1 MGKARRHLQRAGEW
15 LETNIQEIWTNLQTN
30 HLWQRMLKN
39 TLATTIAV
47 IISILP
53 AVVRV
58 YGKAAYLA
66 PITTVFGHPGRRFGT
81 MAEALVLSIAGTMI
95 GIGWSVLG
103 MYLSSLLF
111 SHDAPA
117 AYTVKGVFLA
127 VALLVHGFLRSYSPR
142 LFIFVLLL
150 IIVSV
155 VSLTSPT
162 TAVSKMMVTQIVYPI
177 LTAVGVLLLVNT
189 CVFPEFSARFLG
201 ITTID
206 TLGETVGALRDA
218 GNYFVHSVEAL
229 EETEDSSPAEPSQ
242 SRTSPPTAAEEPDEK
257 GPWRPNIASRIF
269 CGWFQKSSDNPPEPE
284 AKKDP
289 TRVKLETL
297 TGSKSKLRAKL
308 AGCKAAQQEC
318 NFELAW
324 GVLPPHDLKPIS
336 VTEMKNLVGNVIALI
351 GNCESKYA
359 LMGDRD
365 DVKDSSGI
373 EDQLPRRARE
383 ASTREG
389 EDSRSPSMRV
399 DSSHDESEAK
409 SDTDIESKEKKRKKL
424 KSKSKSRLET
434 DKENLELVKPKKE
447 IESGDVELLKFL
459 VKRIAKPL
467 ADLQEKID
475 RGVDVVTCCLAYCYD
490 VPKLPSGARPP
501 AGIELE
507 EIDIRVEIL
516 MGALNDFDRDSALA
530 LQGATEMHDLDQL
543 RVDIMPRMEIF
554 LISSFLLNLRQAALR
569 TLDMLRH
576 SRGIVEKYQA
586 RNGRSR
592 IYLPRINWRKWLA
605 SGGEEDMLALPQAG
619 RKGARSGKTDNS
631 APDKKEEEFMKKS
644 DLESSLPE
652 EPRQPQP
659 ATSTTGD
666 TPKKSTKAHKHTF
679 MHRLRNGTADTIE
692 YLAASDDFAYA
703 VKLTVGVC
711 LVTWP
716 AFVYSWN
723 RWYYLNRGLWAAL
736 QLILIAEVAIG
747 TSIKTFALRAVGTT
761 IGCLWGYA
769 AYNARNG
776 DRVVAVVILAIGIF
790 PSTYI
795 QLSSPYVKAGMVSVI
810 SMCIV
815 LLATVDQ
822 TVPGTATETFLRRLI
837 AFLIG
842 GVVALIVEV
851 VLFPVRARD
860 RLVES
865 VAASMRQISKM
876 EGCLAYGIETE
887 TNVDAQSASVYARF
901 QRAKGKAEGALAAA
915 EAFLPFCANEPRLKG
930 SFKGLALIYAE
941 ILYVL
946 HSIVDKMDN
955 MLYIRQEYGSGILEE
970 LNAQVYPYRRN
981 VAGAITLNLFAV
993 REALITKLPLPQF
1006 FPSARLAHLRMVNR
1020 VREVMASKTPGFVEH
1035 HNDAGRSEIEMT
1047 MVKRIVRQ
1055 KYLSWNAAS
1064 AGQVEIIEY
1073 LEELID
1079 LVKLLVG
1086 ANEFRSGLLTRP
1098 TYRQY
1103 VARITRRSAKVAKHE
1118 GEVQPTRP
1126 LSMDEAERD
1135 ELHDTVPEPG
1145 TRATKAGTAK
1155 RRGNIQ
1161 SGSRWPRAEG
1171 NVQPGS
1177 RWPRAKENV
1186 LQWRSREKAFGRG
1199 RVTNGITAG
1208 QVKENGG
1215 DEPPPR
1221 KEQEQRERELE
1232 SREANG

>member
-1 MGKARRHLQRAGEW
+1 MEKARRYPERAREW
-15 LETNIQEIWTNLQTN
+15 LEKSIREIWTNLQTN

-81 MAEALVLSIAGTMI
+81 MAEALVLAIAGTLV

-103 MYLSSLLF
+103 VYLSSLLF
-111 SHDAPA
+111 SHDAPS
-117 AYTVKGVFLA
+117 AYTVKGVFMA
-127 VALLVHGFLRSYSPR
+127 VALLVHGFFRSYSPR
-142 LFIFVLLL
+142 LFISVLLL

-155 VSLTSPT
+155 VTLTST
-162 TAVSKMMVTQIVYPI
+162 ATAVSKLMVTQILYPI

-218 GNYFVHSVEAL
+218 GNYFIHSVEAL
-229 EETEDSSPAEPSQ
+229 EETVDTSPPGSTE
-242 SRTSPPTAAEEPDEK
+242 SRTSPPTAAEEPEEK
-257 GPWRPNIASRIF
+257 TQWRSNIFSLRIF
-269 CGWFQKSSDNPPEPE
+269 HDWFQKPSDSAPEAE
-284 AKKDP
+284 AKKKS
-289 TRVKLETL
+289 TRVKLEAL
-297 TGSKSKLRAKL
+297 TSLKSKLRAKL

-324 GVLPPHDLKPIS
+324 AVLPPHDLKPIS
-336 VTEMKNLVGNVIALI
+336 VTEMKNLVANVIALI

-365 DVKDSSGI
+365 DVKDGNGTD
-373 EDQLPRRARE
+373 DQGSRSVGE
-383 ASTREG
+383 APAREG
-389 EDSRSPSMRV
+389 EEMQSPSMRV
-399 DSSHDESEAK
+399 DSSHDDSEAK
-409 SDTDIESKEKKRKKL
+409 SDTDREKKEKKEKRRKKR

-434 DKENLELVKPKKE
+434 DKENLELVKPTKE

-459 VKRIAKPL
+459 VRRIAKPL

-507 EIDIRVEIL
+507 EIDIRVDIL
-516 MGALNDFDRDSALA
+516 MGALNDFDRDSASA
-530 LQGATEMHDLDQL
+530 LQGATDLHDLDQHQ
-543 RVDIMPRMEIF
+543 VDIMPRMEIF

-586 RNGRSR
+586 RNGRNR
-592 IYLPRINWRKWLA
+592 VYVPRINWRKWLA

-619 RKGARSGKTDNS
+619 RKEARTGKTDNS
-631 APDKKEEEFMKKS
+631 APDKDSSSTEKQSSKKK
-644 DLESSLPE
+644 DLEWSLPE
-652 EPRQPQP
+652 EPRPPQLETP
-659 ATSTTGD
+659 AIGD
-666 TPKKSTKAHKHTF
+666 APKKSTKAHKHPF
-679 MHRLRNGTADTIE
+679 MHRLRNGVADTIE
-692 YLAASDDFAYA
+692 YVAASDDFAYA
-703 VKLTVGVC
+703 LKLTIGVF

-716 AFVYSWN
+716 AFVHSWN
-723 RWYYLNRGLWAAL
+723 TWYSLNRGLWAAL
-736 QLILIAEVAIG
+736 QLVLITEVAIG
-747 TSIKTFALRAVGTT
+747 TSITTFALRAVGTT

-776 DRVVAVVILAIGIF
+776 DRVVGVVMLVIGIV

-795 QLSSPYVKAGMVSVI
+795 QLHSPYVKAGMVSVI

-851 VLFPVRARD
+851 VIFPVRARD

-865 VAASMRQISKM
+865 LAASMRQISKM

-887 TNVDAQSASVYARF
+887 TNVDAQSASVSARF
-901 QRAKGKAEGALAAA
+901 QRAKGKAESALAAA

-955 MLYIRQEYGSGILEE
+955 MLYIRQEYGSGVLEE
-970 LNAQVYPYRRN
+970 LNSQVYPYRRN

-993 REALITKLPLPQF
+993 REALVTKLPLPQF

-1020 VREVMASKTPGFVEH
+1020 VREVMASKTPGFLEH
-1035 HNDAGRSEIEMT
+1035 HNDTGRREIEMT
-1047 MVKRIVRQ
+1047 MVKRVVRQ

-1103 VARITRRSAKVAKHE
+1103 VARITRGSTKMAEKE
-1118 GEVQPTRP
+1118 GGVQPTTP
-1126 LSMDEAERD
+1126 PSMDEAERD

-1145 TRATKAGTAK
+1145 TQERKAGATKRRGTFSRAQEGLERRRTFSSGESEREPSEEGELPMALQRVRSRRMEEMNLRLEKSRSSGNENTKAGKQIDKT
-1155 RRGNIQ
+1155 
-1161 SGSRWPRAEG
+1161 E
-1171 NVQPGS
+1171 
-1177 RWPRAKENV
+1177 
-1186 LQWRSREKAFGRG
+1186 
-1199 RVTNGITAG
+1199 
-1208 QVKENGG
+1208 
-1215 DEPPPR
+1215 
-1221 KEQEQRERELE
+1221 
-1232 SREANG
+1232 